1 MASIMHGMTAR
12 VLLTGHSRG
21 LGASIDRLCRDQGHA
36 ILGISSKELDLS
48 DTNAIEQFLQKDE
61 LASFFA
67 GAEQAILINN
77 AGRLLPVGMNGTL
90 SGREILQ
97 SVTVNV
103 GAALALTNA
112 FIQATQGCPD
122 RRILQVSSGAARS
135 PYAGWSIY
143 CATKAALD
151 HYARGLALEGHV
163 GLRVESL
170 APGII
175 DTDMQGQVRATTL
188 EAFPMR
194 PKFDKLKAEGALAS
208 PDTVAQKLLVHL
220 LSEQFGQQACSD
232 LRQIS

>member
-1 MASIMHGMTAR
+1 MPLMTAH

-21 LGASIDRLCRDQGHA
+21 LGAALARLAQEQGHHV
-36 ILGISSKELDLS
+36 LGLSSQQLDLA
-48 DTNAIEQFLQKDE
+48 DAAAVQTFLQGDQF
-61 LASFFA
+61 ASFFA
-67 GAEQAILINN
+67 RSEKAVLINN
-77 AGRLLPVGMNGTL
+77 AGRLLPVGMNGSL
-90 SGREILQ
+90 SSREIFET
-97 SVTVNV
+97 VTVNV

-112 FIQATQGCPD
+112 FIAATQACPD
-122 RRILQVSSGAARS
+122 RRIVQISSGAARS

-151 HYARGLALEGHV
+151 QYARGLALEGHA

-175 DTDMQGQVRATTL
+175 DTDMQGQVRATAL

-208 PDTVAQKLLVHL
+208 PDLVAQKLLTHL
-220 LSEQFGQQACSD
+220 LSEQFGQQVCTD
-232 LRQIS
+232 LRQLA